1 MPFDEIDDA
10 LRRQPMW
17 EPPAGFSRQ
26 VAVMAVRRPALSDTV
41 TAAMVLTAVWH
52 AVAAVVARCSATISG
67 SAWMLRQYWA
77 LLAR

>member
-17 EPPAGFSRQ
+17 EPPAAFSRQ
-26 VAVMAVRRPALSDTV
+26 VAAAAVRLPVQSHTV
-41 TAAMVLTAVWH
+41 TAAWSWTTAWH
-52 AVAAVVARCSATISG
+52 AAASLAASCQAALSG
-67 SAWMLRQYWA
+67 YAWMVRQYWA